1 MPPLSIPK
9 DDLPKITPQYLTML
23 ILAIFLVG
31 FTIVATV
38 LVMRAFEKAEV
49 AASLPGPQVTVTT
62 PTGETAQ
69 IDMKA
74 YIADF
79 EAPLGEIKT
88 ETNNIFTIGSTQTSL
103 TEKRQEQTELR
114 TYVSWS
120 RVEGMPKN
128 QALITVNLLELTEG
142 SPTPVVTHVETLL
155 NAEEITVIN
164 GITVMFDPVSD
175 TEALITLDSTKYW
188 GDKHPGAKH

>member
-9 DDLPKITPQYLTML
+9 DDLPRMTPQYVTML
-23 ILAIFLVG
+23 LLALFLIG

-38 LVMRAFEKAEV
+38 LVMHAFEKAEV

-69 IDMKA
+69 IDTKA

-79 EAPLGEIKT
+79 ETPLGEIKT
-88 ETNNIFTIGSTQTSL
+88 ETNNIFTVGSTQTSL
-103 TEKRQEQTELR
+103 TDKREGPTELR

-120 RVEGMPKN
+120 RIEGMPKN
-128 QALITVNLLELTEG
+128 QALVTVNLLELTDG
-142 SPTPVVTHVETLL
+142 APTPVVTHVETLL
-155 NAEEITVIN
+155 NEEEITMIN
-164 GITVMFDPVSD
+164 GIAVMFDPVSNM
-175 TEALITLDSTKYW
+175 EALITLDSSKYW
-188 GDKHPGAKH
+188 ADKHPGAKH